1 MFLLSFKKYCLLNK
15 EKTISIDELKDS
27 FIQLQLELNQEK
39 MEKKLT
45 TSKIADILEENMTL
59 KQQLI
64 RLKDE
69 NQLLKHQSKP
79 VLKHSDI

>member
-1 MFLLSFKKYCLLNK
+1 MNK